1 MHLGVRESVAL
12 ARGVLRSIR
21 GKEIMPEVVLC
32 PSFTALSEVH
42 KVLARSRITLGAQ
55 NLGLERSGAYT
66 GEVSV
71 AMLED
76 VGAGYV
82 LVGHSE
88 RRNHFGE
95 TDEMIRQKMNVLASA
110 KVTPILC
117 IGEGAGVRDAGDAY
131 QFVGAQLRSALDGL
145 DMSSS
150 SKVFVAYEPIW
161 SIGTGAAAEV
171 GDVVE
176 MHAFIRE
183 QVVAL
188 THRDPAD
195 VVVLYGGSVDEE
207 NAYQYLRESEV
218 QGVLIGGASLRLH
231 AFMGILEAGGDVV
244 KAQDLT

>member
-21 GKEIMPEVVLC
+21 GKDVMPEVILC

-42 KVLARSRITLGAQ
+42 KVLARSRIGLGAQ
-55 NLGLERSGAYT
+55 NVGLERTGAYT
-66 GEVSV
+66 GEISV

-76 VGAGYV
+76 VGAGHV

-88 RRNHFGE
+88 RRSHFGE
-95 TDEMIRQKMNVLASA
+95 TDEMIHQKMEIIASS

-117 IGEGAGVRDAGDAY
+117 VGEGAGVRDAGDAY
-131 QFVGAQLRSALDGL
+131 QFVGTQLQTAFDHLDVP
-145 DMSSS
+145 SN
-150 SKVFVAYEPIW
+150 KQIFIAYEPIW
-161 SIGTGAAAEV
+161 SIGTGSSAEV

-183 QVVAL
+183 QVAVL

-195 VVVLYGGSVDEE
+195 IIVLYGGSVDEE
-207 NAYQYLRESEV
+207 NAYHYLRESEV

-244 KAQDLT
+244 KAQDLN